1 VNQIIV
7 YISNKKKFE
16 DTRGVIN
23 RHDVKDSQYSGQ
35 EIRIKEQ
42 IMVDK
47 TLHKLFFIA
56 DINNYLIHFAMIA
69 NKILCCSEDDIIKWV
84 FFVCVILLFL
94 WF

>member
-7 YISNKKKFE
+7 YISNTKKFE

-35 EIRIKEQ
+35 GIRIKEQ

-47 TLHKLFFIA
+47 TLHRKLKIA
-56 DINNYLIHFAMIA
+56 
-69 NKILCCSEDDIIKWV
+69 
-84 FFVCVILLFL
+84 
-94 WF
+94 